1 MAIVT
6 RAIFLENNKYYSQ
19 VFLDESLHKTSTSL
33 KPLLIKF
40 DKIDGFMKAHG
51 GELRYFVLSDYGLF
65 DKIYDKIKYLI
76 NFYDKIKYLINK
88 KSAVTDS
95 INHNFG
101 KIKIDSYN
109 SLPIEKILTFH
120 NVIIPIKSVGNKNK
134 NNYYYIY
141 RKRFIFKV
149 KSDTQ
154 YF

>member
-1 MAIVT
+1 MKIKFNSDDELPLNKTIEIPTMTIVA

-19 VFLDESLHKTSTSL
+19 VFLDECLHKTSTSL

-40 DKIDGFMKAHG
+40 DKIDGFKKARG
-51 GELRYFVLSDYGLF
+51 DELRYFVLSDYGLF

-101 KIKIDSYN
+101 KIKTDSYN
-109 SLPIEKILTFH
+109 SLPIEKNTEF
-120 NVIIPIKSVGNKNK
+120 S
-134 NNYYYIY
+134 
-141 RKRFIFKV
+141 
-149 KSDTQ
+149 
-154 YF
+154 

>member
-1 MAIVT
+1 MTIVA
-6 RAIFLENNKYYSQ
+6 RAIFLEKNKYYSQ

-40 DKIDGFMKAHG
+40 DKIDGFMKAR

-101 KIKIDSYN
+101 KTKIDSYN
-109 SLPIEKILTFH
+109 SLPIEKILSFH
-120 NVIIPIKSVGNKNK
+120 NVIILIRSVGNKNK
-134 NNYYYIY
+134 NNYYYIF

-149 KSDTQ
+149 KSDT
-154 YF
+154 